1 MFECPSRL
9 KQWGA
14 TCLIQ
19 TRRNLR
25 VTVYVETAAP
35 LPFAHPHCSFFPH
48 SRNNHTPPFLAYSQC
63 KSPAGSFVYNTAG
76 KRKCHLG
83 TPPPLFFK
91 TFTFFIS
98 CSTCCACK
106 PRVRWTELHFSKGK
120 LLSATRKK
128 TYTQG
133 TLLPSPCT
141 LYISL
146 CLTSPYTVRIWQEM
160 SEHWGTNMCVCVWQD
175 EAGEGVGE
183 SNLSHRGAETGG
195 QIRSKPGIT
204 PAVSMNEMT
213 GLQGY

>member
-35 LPFAHPHCSFFPH
+35 LPFAHPHCSFFPTHAIITLHPFLHTVNVSLQQVH
-48 SRNNHTPPFLAYSQC
+48 SFTTRQGKGNVTWAPPPF
-63 KSPAGSFVYNTAG
+63 
-76 KRKCHLG
+76 
-83 TPPPLFFK
+83 FFK

-133 TLLPSPCT
+133 TLLPLPCT
-141 LYISL
+141 LYISS

>member
-25 VTVYVETAAP
+25 VTVYVETAVP
-35 LPFAHPHCSFFPH
+35 LSFAHPHCSFFPTH
-48 SRNNHTPPFLAYSQC
+48 AIITLHPFLHTVNVSLQQVH
-63 KSPAGSFVYNTAG
+63 SFTTRQG
-76 KRKCHLG
+76 KG
-83 TPPPLFFK
+83 NVTWAPPPLFFK

-141 LYISL
+141 LYISS

-160 SEHWGTNMCVCVWQD
+160 SEHWGTNMCVCVW
-175 EAGEGVGE
+175 
-183 SNLSHRGAETGG
+183 
-195 QIRSKPGIT
+195 
-204 PAVSMNEMT
+204 
-213 GLQGY
+213 